1 MGKIRNLY
9 KNIKYLLRNRLEK
22 QDFLRLSYEDV
33 LENCLYYMPNTDVP
47 RPDMYDVSET
57 LKLLVDTDLS
67 IARYGDGE
75 LMIIEG
81 KNIPFQEYDKN
92 LAQRLEDI
100 LRNTNDNL
108 LVGIPY
114 VYFYAKY
121 DALLNDSEKSYRWYS
136 IPKLRRNLLSYID
149 LSTKY
154 CSAEI
159 STLISGSDELYKSF
173 RRIWQDKKIAV
184 VTCKSVWDG
193 VKYNIFD
200 NAKEI
205 QNIWVSN
212 KHAWA
217 ENDRVLSEVQKL
229 SKDTLVILMC
239 GPAATVWADDLSK
252 LGYRALDIGHVLKG
266 YDFYMKALPQ
276 TAENVNKFYAPD

>member
-9 KNIKYLLRNRLEK
+9 KNIKYLLRNRLES
-22 QDFLRLSYEDV
+22 QDFVRLSYENV
-33 LENCLYYMPNTDVP
+33 LENCLYYLPNTDVP
-47 RPDMYDVSET
+47 RPDMYDISET
-57 LKLLVDTDLS
+57 LKLLTSKNVS

-75 LMIIEG
+75 LMIIDG
-81 KNIPFQEYDKN
+81 KDIPFQKYDER
-92 LAQRLEDI
+92 LAQRLKDI
-100 LRNTNDNL
+100 LKNNNGSL

-114 VYFYAKY
+114 IYFYAKY
-121 DALLNDSEKSYRWYS
+121 DASLNDAEKSYRYYS
-136 IPKLRRNLLSYID
+136 IPNLRRSLLKYID

-159 STLISGSDELYKSF
+159 STLISGSDELYNSF
-173 RRIWQDKKIAV
+173 RQIWQNKKIAV

-205 QNIWVSN
+205 HNIWVPS
-212 KHAWA
+212 KHAWT
-217 ENDRVLSEVQKL
+217 ENNMVLSEVQKL